1 MVKLLTNKRILTIQI
16 AIIITILTYYFWAS
30 LGLTVSNYLMITMIA
45 IVFFVVS
52 FAGIFAGINEAKN
65 IKKKFMTGLIGNI
78 ILSTLFLAA
87 LLYVVLTMN

>member
-1 MVKLLTNKRILTIQI
+1 MVKLTTNKRILTIQI
-16 AIIITILTYYFWAS
+16 AIITTILTYFFWAS
-30 LGLTVSNYLMITMIA
+30 LGLTVSNYLMIAMIGV
-45 IVFFVVS
+45 VFFGVS
-52 FAGIFAGINEAKN
+52 FAGIFAGIKEAKN

>member
-16 AIIITILTYYFWAS
+16 ATIIAILTYYFWTS

-45 IVFFVVS
+45 IVFFGVS
-52 FAGIFAGINEAKN
+52 FALIFAGINEAKN